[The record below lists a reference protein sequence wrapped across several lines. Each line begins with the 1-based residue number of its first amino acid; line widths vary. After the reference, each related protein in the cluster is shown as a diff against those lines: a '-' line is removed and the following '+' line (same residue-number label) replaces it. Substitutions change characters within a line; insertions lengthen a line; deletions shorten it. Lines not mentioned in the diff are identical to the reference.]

1 MTFLLLTMHDS
12 EHHISLTQDVRDV
25 HMTRMGA
32 TVNDSIHIEIQ
43 MVKLRQQG
51 RVRDNLIDLGIAFTD
66 PSVKLTCK

>member
-1 MTFLLLTMHDS
+1 
-12 EHHISLTQDVRDV
+12 
-25 HMTRMGA
+25 MTRMGA

-66 PSVKLTCK
+66 PSVKLTYK